1 MGTEVQVTR
10 RNCPGLGRAPHAVR
24 KRPLR
29 LLFLIPLKKDPKS
42 LYSGGPSQRPTDPGA
57 AAKKLRDE
65 CEVGTKIIRVAERT
79 DARRI
84 FAGNLLPALRKKKIT
99 QAAASL
105 SRLENA
111 PINGAVGE
119 EEEEEEEDRLD
130 IGQIRG
136 WGERA
141 GSDWNG

>member
-1 MGTEVQVTR
+1 M
-10 RNCPGLGRAPHAVR
+10 
-24 KRPLR
+24 
-29 LLFLIPLKKDPKS
+29 
-42 LYSGGPSQRPTDPGA
+42 
-57 AAKKLRDE
+57 
-65 CEVGTKIIRVAERT
+65 AERT

-136 WGERA
+136 WEGSERGQTGMAEGFCAEGEKKPTKPLFSHPPRQELGA
-141 GSDWNG
+141 EFSEPILL